1 MMSGAFSRRNQ
12 ARGEDGFTLVELLAV
27 MAIIAILLMCS
38 WPIAELTARR
48 EKEHELRSSLWEI
61 RDALDAYKRL
71 ADQHQIKAPTSGY
84 PPNLQALVDGVD
96 TATGQHIYLLRRVP
110 VDPFAP
116 AGAASAPG
124 GGWALRSFASPADH
138 PEPGEDVYDVHSLST
153 DRALDG
159 TALATW

>member
-1 MMSGAFSRRNQ
+1 MSGPLSHRRLST
-12 ARGEDGFTLVELLAV
+12 GEVGFTLVELLAV
-27 MAIIAILLMCS
+27 LAIIAILLMCS
-38 WPIAELTARR
+38 WPVAELTARR

-61 RDALDAYKRL
+61 RGALDAYKRL

-84 PPNLQALVDGVD
+84 PPTLQTLVDGVD
-96 TATGQHIYLLRRVP
+96 TATGQHVYLLRRIP

-116 AGAASAPG
+116 AGAASSPSV
-124 GGWALRSFASPADH
+124 GWAFRGFASPADH
-138 PEPGEDVYDVHSLST
+138 PEPGDDVYDVHSLST